1 MNLMALNSTL
11 SSIGSL
17 ALLVAGVSATAAGL
31 STAELRERA
40 SAQRCEQPRPGHVVY
55 TGDSD
60 KLAECLKSL
69 EVNDIAELRINSRG
83 GEIPPTLQ
91 LGESLIGKIDLL
103 IVDGLCASSCANYI
117 LPTAR
122 RLIVEPD
129 SLVVLHG
136 SIDVR
141 QIAAYLEANRERF
154 MAQAAGM
161 TSEQMDEEF
170 KRVLAEFEDQAKH
183 QAAFAE
189 QRLSCSDWL
198 DPNLHF
204 RAADL
209 PNGFKYM
216 IVTHAMAKRC
226 LKETKVER
234 FWAPPTDDESLAR
247 FREEGLLPANH

>member
-1 MNLMALNSTL
+1 MALTSAFG
-11 SSIGSL
+11 SVVSL
-17 ALLVAGVSATAAGL
+17 ALLLANVSATAASL

-40 SAQRCEQPRPGHVVY
+40 SVQRCEQPRPGYVVY

-60 KLAECLKSL
+60 KFSECLQLLGMK
-69 EVNDIAELRINSRG
+69 EIAELRINSRG
-83 GEIPPTLQ
+83 GDIPLTLQ
-91 LGESLIGKIDLL
+91 LGQSLIGRIDVL

-141 QIAAYLEANRERF
+141 QVAAYLEANREKF

-161 TSEQMDEEF
+161 TSEQMDQEF
-170 KRVLAEFEDQAKH
+170 KRVLAEVEDQAKH
-183 QAAFAE
+183 QAAFEA
-189 QRLSCSDWL
+189 QRLSCGDWL
-198 DPNLHF
+198 NPNLHF
-204 RAADL
+204 QPADL
-209 PNGFKYM
+209 PSGFKYM
-216 IVTHAMAKRC
+216 IVTSSMASRC
-226 LKETKVER
+226 LKETRVER